1 MIIELILILHFTIAV
16 VRLPENKIWMG
27 DIIAL
32 SLFVCLKKKRSMSY
46 IDKSYS
52 IVFLEQLHDDNA
64 SVNVIM

>member
-1 MIIELILILHFTIAV
+1 
-16 VRLPENKIWMG
+16 LPENKIWMG

-64 SVNVIM
+64 GVNVIM

>member
-32 SLFVCLKKKRSMSY
+32 SLSVCLKKKGACLILTSHT
-46 IDKSYS
+46 
-52 IVFLEQLHDDNA
+52 VLFF
-64 SVNVIM
+64 